1 MKYTAPTILSCIFLV
16 SLAYG
21 GSMPL
26 KPLEYSNP
34 GALMWN
40 MSYGYNQLVGKDT
53 KGLPDD
59 LLIQITPTWQLEEW
73 KPLRWTIFKKIE
85 NFLYMEVETLCHT
98 SFTNKRSSRK
108 KEECVPILQQSASEL
123 KMRKSERS
131 PVRYFKLEGLPP
143 EKLHLNLTRP
153 KVIWR

>member
-16 SLAYG
+16 SLDYG

-59 LLIQITPTWQLEEW
+59 LLIQITPIWQLEEW

-131 PVRYFKLEGLPP
+131 PVRYLNLEGLSPV
-143 EKLHLNLTRP
+143 KLHFNLTRP
-153 KVIWR
+153 EVIGQ